1 MTNNFK
7 KILIGM
13 AILAIFINPIAGAN
27 NNWTMFQEN
36 IEHTGFIE
44 EAGDFVS
51 NLWIHGMNNP
61 ILSSPAIQDKIIYL
75 ASENGLLEAI
85 NMENGDIN
93 WKYQLNGSVQAS
105 PVVKGDNLFIG
116 TNVDN
121 NKGYMYS
128 YNIENK
134 KLSWKDRKSVV

>member
-1 MTNNFK
+1 MSKSMTNNFK

-51 NLWIHGMNNP
+51 NLW
-61 ILSSPAIQDKIIYL
+61 
-75 ASENGLLEAI
+75 
-85 NMENGDIN
+85 
-93 WKYQLNGSVQAS
+93 
-105 PVVKGDNLFIG
+105 
-116 TNVDN
+116 
-121 NKGYMYS
+121 YM
-128 YNIENK
+128 
-134 KLSWKDRKSVV
+134 V